1 MRSSRAFS
9 LLEVMLAT
17 AVFSLAVVGLARGLG
32 DMIGVLGGTVALQ
45 KSQRALDSAAM
56 RILATSNRIP
66 PLETWVPL
74 TGQEKEDAII
84 RQKVERVDRVR
95 LPPVPGQMEAP
106 VLGWVVVRLWAELG
120 AESSEELVFLCNE
133 IR

>member
-1 MRSSRAFS
+1 

-32 DMIGVLGGTVALQ
+32 DMIGVLGDTVGLQ
-45 KSQRALDSAAM
+45 NSQRALDSAAM

-66 PLETWVPL
+66 PRESWV
-74 TGQEKEDAII
+74 
-84 RQKVERVDRVR
+84 
-95 LPPVPGQMEAP
+95 PVPGQAQGGSLVRQRVERVERVRLATAPGQMEVPA
-106 VLGWVVVRLWAELG
+106 LGWVVVRLRADQG

>member
-1 MRSSRAFS
+1 MKKSEAFS

-32 DMIGVLGGTVALQ
+32 DMIGVLGDTVELQ
-45 KSQRALDSAAM
+45 NSQRALDSAAM
-56 RILATSNRIP
+56 RILATSNRILP
-66 PLETWVPL
+66 RESWIPVPE
-74 TGQEKEDAII
+74 QEKGGILV
-84 RQKVERVDRVR
+84 RQRVERVDQVR
-95 LPPVPGQMEAP
+95 LSPAPNQMEVP
-106 VLGWVVVRLWAELG
+106 VLGWVKVRLRADQG

>member
-56 RILATSNRIP
+56 RILATSNRVP
-66 PLETWVPL
+66 PTGRISLA
-74 TGQEKEDAII
+74 GQEKEAAII
-84 RQKVERVDRVR
+84 CQEVKRVEGVR

>member
-1 MRSSRAFS
+1 MKKSRAFS

-17 AVFSLAVVGLARGLG
+17 AVFSLTVVGLARGLG
-32 DMIGVLGGTVALQ
+32 DMIAVLGETAGLQ
-45 KSQRALDSAAM
+45 QSQRDLDSAAM

-66 PLETWVPL
+66 PRESWV
-74 TGQEKEDAII
+74 
-84 RQKVERVDRVR
+84 
-95 LPPVPGQMEAP
+95 PVPGQGTEGNVIRQRVERIEQVRLSPAPGQMEVP
-106 VLGWVVVRLWAELG
+106 VVGWVKVRLRADQN

>member
-1 MRSSRAFS
+1 MKKAPAFS

-32 DMIGVLGGTVALQ
+32 DMMGVLGGTARLQ
-45 KSQRALDSAAM
+45 NAQRALDSAAM

-66 PLETWVPL
+66 PRESWVPVL
-74 TGQEKEDAII
+74 GQEKGDSVI
-84 RQKVERVDRVR
+84 RQRVERVERVK
-95 LPPVPGQMEAP
+95 LSPAPGQMEAP
-106 VLGWVVVRLWAELG
+106 VLGWVKIRLRADQG